1 MGKLVRDRIPEMIRN
16 SGRVASTRIL
26 TEDEYLDAL
35 LMKLIEEA
43 EEAKKS
49 PPELLLEEL
58 ADLTEVTYALLEY
71 LSVSLD
77 ELEIVRLE
85 KSRNRG
91 GFSKRIWLD

>member
-1 MGKLVRDRIPEMIRN
+1 MGKLVRDRIPEIIRT

-26 TEDEYLDAL
+26 AEDEYLDAL

>member
-1 MGKLVRDRIPEMIRN
+1 MGKLVRDRIPEIIRN

-26 TEDEYLDAL
+26 AEDEYLDAL

>member
-26 TEDEYLDAL
+26 AEDEYLDAL
-35 LMKLIEEA
+35 LMKLTEEA

>member
-26 TEDEYLDAL
+26 AEDEYLDAL

>member
-1 MGKLVRDRIPEMIRN
+1 
-16 SGRVASTRIL
+16 
-26 TEDEYLDAL
+26 
-35 LMKLIEEA
+35 MKLIEEA